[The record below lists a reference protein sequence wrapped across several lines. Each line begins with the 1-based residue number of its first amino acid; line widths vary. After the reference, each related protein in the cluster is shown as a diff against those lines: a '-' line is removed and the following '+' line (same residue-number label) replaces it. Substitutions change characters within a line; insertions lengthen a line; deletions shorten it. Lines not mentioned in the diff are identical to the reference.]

1 MGLLLKRLRKSKGLF
16 DLYSN
21 NIHQYIEKGYATKLS
36 PIEASIRTNQTWY
49 LPHHPVFN
57 ENKPGKVRVV
67 FDAASKFKGV
77 SLNSMLHTGPDLA
90 NNLIGVLIRFRN
102 FPFTLVADIEGMFH
116 QVRVADKDKDSLR
129 FLWVEKEN
137 STTFSTYEMN
147 VHIFGATDS
156 PCCASYALRR
166 TAEDNRKSY
175 IEEAYQTVLRSFYV
189 DDLLKSL
196 EHDQDVVNLAHELIS
211 MLHNGGFNL
220 TKFISNSD
228 ALVKSLPKSKLAHPL
243 QEINLSSD
251 LTDRALGISWHV
263 KDDEFLF
270 SSITA
275 DQPLTKRGLLK
286 TVSSI
291 LIHLVS

>member
-16 DLYSN
+16 ELYSN
-21 NIHQYIEKGYATKLS
+21 SIHQYIEKGYATKLS
-36 PIEASIRTNQTWY
+36 PMDASIRTNQTWY

-90 NNLIGVLIRFRN
+90 NKLIGVLIRFRN

-175 IEEAYQTVLRSFYV
+175 SEEAYQTVLRSFYV

-211 MLHNGGFNL
+211 MLRR
-220 TKFISNSD
+220 I
-228 ALVKSLPKSKLAHPL
+228 
-243 QEINLSSD
+243 
-251 LTDRALGISWHV
+251 
-263 KDDEFLF
+263 
-270 SSITA
+270 
-275 DQPLTKRGLLK
+275 
-286 TVSSI
+286 
-291 LIHLVS
+291 

>member
-1 MGLLLKRLRKSKGLF
+1 MKSMEESTTRDQGKYVVNMLWKDRRAALPNNKEVAKKRLGLLLKRLRKSKGLF

-90 NNLIGVLIRFRN
+90 NKLIGVLIRFRN

-129 FLWVEKEN
+129 FLWIEKEN
-137 STTFSTYEMN
+137 STTFSTYEIN
-147 VHIFGATDS
+147 VYIFGATDHHAV
-156 PCCASYALRR
+156 P
-166 TAEDNRKSY
+166 
-175 IEEAYQTVLRSFYV
+175 V
-189 DDLLKSL
+189 
-196 EHDQDVVNLAHELIS
+196 
-211 MLHNGGFNL
+211 ML
-220 TKFISNSD
+220 
-228 ALVKSLPKSKLAHPL
+228 
-243 QEINLSSD
+243 
-251 LTDRALGISWHV
+251 
-263 KDDEFLF
+263 
-270 SSITA
+270 
-275 DQPLTKRGLLK
+275 
-286 TVSSI
+286 
-291 LIHLVS
+291 